1 MAFLGRTTKGS
12 RLTAIELDKNFLSHY
27 PIGAIYMNANRS
39 DSPNKYIGYGVW
51 NKFAEGRILISADST
66 ENSNPINASPSGSLS
81 HTLLSTESAAHTH
94 STFTAGRNEKEK
106 GGNRIFLALPGPGND
121 SSAYYTGYAGG
132 GERHNN
138 VQPYVT
144 VYMWERTAE

>member
-81 HTLLSTESAAHTH
+81 HTLVSSESAAHTH
-94 STFTAGRNEKEK
+94 TTFQAGRNEKEK
-106 GGNRIFLALPGPGND
+106 KGGLIFLEKPGQYSNVR
-121 SSAYYTGYAGG
+121 YTGYAGG
-132 GERHNN
+132 DERHNN